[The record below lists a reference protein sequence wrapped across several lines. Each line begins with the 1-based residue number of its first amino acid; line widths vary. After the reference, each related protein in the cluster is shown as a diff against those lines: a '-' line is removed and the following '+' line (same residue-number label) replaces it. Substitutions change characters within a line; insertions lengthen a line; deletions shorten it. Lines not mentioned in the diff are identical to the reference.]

1 MKAFVYGQ
9 GGAAVAEVPTPEPL
23 GTQVLVRVHACGLN
37 RADLGMTKGH
47 AHGSQGG
54 VGTVLGMEWA
64 GEVVACGPGAKGIN
78 PGDRVAGSGS
88 AAFADYTVADHG
100 RLLSLPATMSFST
113 AATLPLALTTMHNAL
128 VTVGRLEPGQS
139 VLVQGAS
146 SGVGLMAMQI
156 AKLKGAHLVVGSS
169 TNAERRARLAEFGAD
184 LAIDTGDPA
193 WVDTVLS
200 ATEGRGVDLVIDQV
214 SGRIASQNLRATRVL
229 GRIVNVG
236 RLGGSHADFDFDTH
250 AARRIDYVG
259 VTFRTRTIE
268 EIRDIFAKVADDVW
282 PAAVGGKLRMPIDST
297 FTFDDIGK
305 AFERMEANAHLGKIV
320 VTL

>member
-1 MKAFVYGQ
+1 
-9 GGAAVAEVPTPEPL
+9 
-23 GTQVLVRVHACGLN
+23 
-37 RADLGMTKGH
+37 
-47 AHGSQGG
+47 
-54 VGTVLGMEWA
+54 
-64 GEVVACGPGAKGIN
+64 
-78 PGDRVAGSGS
+78 
-88 AAFADYTVADHG
+88 
-100 RLLSLPATMSFST
+100 MSFST